1 MKKRKIL
8 SKKIAILK
16 VKEQDIAILYTKEE
30 EYLSLTDIA
39 RIKNEDEPKDVVKNW
54 FRNRSTVE
62 FLGLWERIN
71 NPRFKGV
78 EFDPLFKESGSNSFT
93 LSPTKWINT
102 TNAIGIVSK
111 VGRGGG
117 TFAHK
122 DIAFEFASWI
132 SAEFKLYLIK
142 EFQRLKSNE
151 SDHLNLA
158 WNLQRTLSKIN
169 YKIHTDAIKEN
180 IVPNLISKSQ
190 INFVYA
196 NEADLLNVALFGIT
210 AGQWNTEN
218 PTIKGNMRDEASIEQ
233 LVVLSN
239 MESINAIFIQEGLAQ
254 SERLKKLNQ
263 IAISQMKLLT
273 ESTTAKWLEK

>member
-1 MKKRKIL
+1 MA
-8 SKKIAILK
+8 KKITILK
-16 VKEQDIAILYTKEE
+16 VKEQDISIFYKKDED
-30 EYLSLTDIA
+30 YISLTDIA
-39 RIKNEDEPKDVVKNW
+39 RIKNIDEPKDVVKNW

-71 NPRFKGV
+71 NPNFKGV
-78 EFDPLFKESGSNSFT
+78 EFDPLFQEAGNNSFT
-93 LSPTKWINT
+93 LSPTKWIDT
-102 TNAIGIVSK
+102 TNAIGIISK
-111 VGRGGG
+111 TGRGGG

-142 EFQRLKSNE
+142 EFQRLKNDE
-151 SDHLNLA
+151 NDRLQLE

-169 YKIHTDAIKEN
+169 YRIHTDTIKEN

-210 AGQWNTEN
+210 AKQWKDAN
-218 PTIKGNMRDEASIEQ
+218 PNAKGNMRDDASIEQ

-239 MESINAIFIQEGLAQ
+239 TESINALLIEQNLSQKNRLIQ
-254 SERLKKLNQ
+254 LNKV
-263 IAISQMKLLT
+263 AIMQMKSLLPNNGLK
-273 ESTTAKWLEK
+273 SLGK

>member
-1 MKKRKIL
+1 M
-8 SKKIAILK
+8 SKKITILK
-16 VKEQDIAILYTKEE
+16 VKEQDISILYKKEQD
-30 EYLSLTDIA
+30 YISLTDIA

-71 NPRFKGV
+71 NPDFKGV
-78 EFDPLFKESGSNSFT
+78 EFDPFLREAGSNSFT
-93 LSPTKWINT
+93 LSPKKWIKT
-102 TNAIGIVSK
+102 TNAIGIISK
-111 VGRGGG
+111 SGRGGG

-142 EFQRLKSNE
+142 EFQRLKNDENE
-151 SDHLNLA
+151 RLQLE

-210 AGQWNTEN
+210 AKQWRDAN
-218 PTIKGNMRDEASIEQ
+218 PNAKGNMRDDASIEQ

-239 MESINAIFIQEGLAQ
+239 MESINALLIEQGLSQKDRLVQLNKVAIIQMKSLLDNE
-254 SERLKKLNQ
+254 SIKKLGN
-263 IAISQMKLLT
+263 K
-273 ESTTAKWLEK
+273 EK

>member
-1 MKKRKIL
+1 MGKRIT
-8 SKKIAILK
+8 ILK
-16 VKEQDIAILYTKEE
+16 VKEQDIAIFYKKDED
-30 EYLSLTDIA
+30 YISLTDIA
-39 RIKNEDEPKDVVKNW
+39 RIKNADEPKDVVKNW

-71 NPRFKGV
+71 NPHFKGV
-78 EFDPLFKESGSNSFT
+78 EFDPLLSASGSNSFT
-93 LSPTKWINT
+93 LSPTKWIST
-102 TNAIGIVSK
+102 TNAIGIISK
-111 VGRGGG
+111 TGRGGG

-142 EFQRLKSNE
+142 EFQRLKDDENE
-151 SDHLNLA
+151 RLNLE

-180 IVPNLISKSQ
+180 LIPNLISKSQ

-196 NEADLLNVALFGIT
+196 NEADLLNVALFGKT
-210 AGQWNTEN
+210 AKQWNASPGSAAN
-218 PTIKGNMRDEASIEQ
+218 KKGNMRDEASIEQ

-239 MESINAIFIQEGLAQ
+239 MESINALLIEQGLSQKDRLIQLNKVAIMQMKSLLANE
-254 SERLKKLNQ
+254 SFKKLG
-263 IAISQMKLLT
+263 
-273 ESTTAKWLEK
+273 E